1 MCDRDVRMHANKLFE
16 FSDLPAVAASPRFH
30 SLKNFVD
37 RLTDQGIACTTR
49 GTLQSTNLNDP
60 TTWYRHTL
68 HYLRAWEYVRIL
80 EVLAIPQHA
89 AVLDVGGA
97 ATPFLFYLAEEL
109 SCRIVTVDLQ
119 QELVEHTRCIA
130 ERRGW
135 DITACCGNI
144 ADFTAGMKFDFA
156 ISVSVFEHMPA
167 PVKQKAISVMA
178 HGLKEGGLIGLSF
191 DFGQLEKHQA
201 NASGATYA
209 PFKSWQEISA
219 SVIAPSGCTLLAD
232 SFAGH
237 VPADMPV
244 TVKPSC
250 AGWPLIPYFPFRISL
265 LRQLI
270 YRPLGYTFGTV
281 FLKK

>member
-119 QELVEHTRCIA
+119 QP
-130 ERRGW
+130 RRGEV
-135 DITACCGNI
+135 G
-144 ADFTAGMKFDFA
+144 
-156 ISVSVFEHMPA
+156 PA
-167 PVKQKAISVMA
+167 LRPYG
-178 HGLKEGGLIGLSF
+178 HLG
-191 DFGQLEKHQA
+191 
-201 NASGATYA
+201 
-209 PFKSWQEISA
+209 P
-219 SVIAPSGCTLLAD
+219 TLLPN
-232 SFAGH
+232 H
-237 VPADMPV
+237 LRPV
-244 TVKPSC
+244 RCSIWTSP
-250 AGWPLIPYFPFRISL
+250 PFL
-265 LRQLI
+265 
-270 YRPLGYTFGTV
+270 
-281 FLKK
+281 